1 MHCMKHKSHR
11 FLGILTVVLCF
22 VALPS
27 VVDAATLRIN
37 PGTGVYTVG
46 SAFTASVIINT
57 DGKSINA
64 ADGQITFNPRE
75 LQVVNVGRGGSIFNL
90 WTEEPTF
97 SNSAGTISFGGG
109 SPSGYKGAAGNIIT
123 ITFRPLAA
131 GNPKVNFKTGSILAA
146 DGMGTNILTGMSGG
160 TYTVSAPAETPEPEY
175 IAPANTPS
183 APVISS
189 LTHSSDGWS
198 KEKTAKLTW
207 TLPSDVVA
215 VRMLLDDS
223 PNTIPTNVYD
233 ERLTSRTIEDLDEG
247 ISYFHLQFKNA
258 DGWGRVG
265 HYRLAVD
272 TVSPEGF
279 SVTQASSTDDV
290 VGTPLVFTYEDVSPV
305 TTYKIIIDG
314 GEPIYFEDK
323 EQTKQYTLG
332 VLEPGSHTV
341 IVEVYDSA
349 GNSSLATYSFTIE
362 AFEKPIFTQ
371 YPERINTGVIPAFKG
386 TTRPNALV
394 TIEMSLKGSDTHE
407 RTVVEASDTGEFVF
421 IPENELEQG
430 VYIVTAQSQDSAG
443 RVSERSD
450 EIHVIVEA
458 PGYIAI
464 GMFVVSVL
472 SVIVP
477 LVALVFMLVVGAW
490 FMWFRF
496 ARWRRKV
503 RKETYEI
510 ETSLTHEFG
519 EIVTNLNIKVDELLK
534 SRRGKLTKAETALI
548 EQIQS
553 DIRSAQEK
561 IAKEVEDVEKIIK

>member
-1 MHCMKHKSHR
+1 
-11 FLGILTVVLCF
+11 
-22 VALPS
+22 